1 MVRDPLSLRPEA
13 PQPLYQQVKQF
24 VIDGIR
30 AGEWGDAKRLPSEN
44 FLVEQLNVSRMT
56 VHRALR
62 ELKSEGVII
71 RVPGRGTFVSA
82 EKPRSTL
89 LETQDIAA
97 EITSRGATYRCRV
110 MAQDQVRA
118 DKDLAAALGVR
129 TGDAVFHSAIVHEE
143 NGVAVQ
149 FEERWINPAVAP
161 GYLEQDF
168 TVRTPHRYLIMCA
181 PITEVEHVLH
191 AIRPDRR
198 VREFL
203 RLTADEPC
211 LLLARR
217 TWAGIGRG
225 DAQHVHLSRRA
236 LQPRR
241 ALQGDGR
248 SGTPGPGLDAV
259 GGDVPPECSDARR
272 RIATPTER
280 REAIA
285 ASSPVMT
292 GGVIAS
298 CRTT

>member
-1 MVRDPLSLRPEA
+1 MVRDSLSLRPEG

-44 FLVEQLNVSRMT
+44 FLVEQLSVSRMT

-97 EITSRGATYRCRV
+97 EITSRGAAYRCRV
-110 MAQDQVRA
+110 IAQDQVRA

-149 FEERWINPAVAP
+149 FEERWVNPAVAP

-168 TVRTPHRYLIMCA
+168 TVRTPHRYLIACA

-198 VREFL
+198 VRELL
-203 RLTADEPC
+203 RLAADEPC

-217 TWAGIGRG
+217 TWSGSVAATRSTFIYPGGRYSLGGRYKVLGEAERPVLGSMHSAQMYRPDGATHAPDRVAG
-225 DAQHVHLSRRA
+225 ARRK
-236 LQPRR
+236 QSPPRR
-241 ALQGDGR
+241 R
-248 SGTPGPGLDAV
+248 S
-259 GGDVPPECSDARR
+259 
-272 RIATPTER
+272 
-280 REAIA
+280 
-285 ASSPVMT
+285 
-292 GGVIAS
+292 
-298 CRTT
+298 

>member
-1 MVRDPLSLRPEA
+1 MIRDPLSLRPEA

-62 ELKSEGVII
+62 ELKSEGVIV

-97 EITSRGATYRCRV
+97 EITSRGAAYRCRV
-110 MAQDQVRA
+110 MAQDEVRA

-203 RLTADEPC
+203 RLAPDEPC

-217 TWAGIGRG
+217 TWSGSVAATRSTFIYPGGRYSLG
-225 DAQHVHLSRRA
+225 GRYKVMGEAERPVLGSMESGEMYRPNAATKTPHRD
-236 LQPRR
+236 
-241 ALQGDGR
+241 GDGAKRKR
-248 SGTPGPGLDAV
+248 S
-259 GGDVPPECSDARR
+259 PPRHRS
-272 RIATPTER
+272 
-280 REAIA
+280 
-285 ASSPVMT
+285 
-292 GGVIAS
+292 
-298 CRTT
+298 

>member
-1 MVRDPLSLRPEA
+1 MVRDSLSLRPEA

-44 FLVEQLNVSRMT
+44 FLVEQLSVSRMT

-97 EITSRGATYRCRV
+97 EITSRGAAYRCRV
-110 MAQDQVRA
+110 IAQDQVRA

-149 FEERWINPAVAP
+149 FEERWVNPAVAP

-168 TVRTPHRYLIMCA
+168 TVRTPHRYLIACA

-198 VREFL
+198 VRELL
-203 RLTADEPC
+203 RLAADEPC

-217 TWAGIGRG
+217 TWSGSVAATRSTFIYPGGRYSLG
-225 DAQHVHLSRRA
+225 
-236 LQPRR
+236 
-241 ALQGDGR
+241 GR
-248 SGTPGPGLDAV
+248 YKVMGEAERPVLGSMQSGQMYRPN
-259 GGDVPPECSDARR
+259 
-272 RIATPTER
+272 
-280 REAIA
+280 A
-285 ASSPVMT
+285 ASRTPDRDPNGAKGKRPPVRNR
-292 GGVIAS
+292 S
-298 CRTT
+298 

>member
-24 VIDGIR
+24 VINGIR

-44 FLVEQLNVSRMT
+44 FLVEQLSVSRMT

-62 ELKSEGVII
+62 ELKSEGVIV

-89 LETQDIAA
+89 LETQDIAE
-97 EITSRGATYRCRV
+97 EITSRGATYRCYV
-110 MAQDQVRA
+110 IAQDQVRA
-118 DKDLAAALGVR
+118 DKELAAALGVR
-129 TGDAVFHSAIVHEE
+129 TGGAVFHSAIVHEE

-203 RLTADEPC
+203 RLAADEPC

-217 TWAGIGRG
+217 TWAGSVAATRSRFIYPGGRYSLGGRYKVMGEAERPVLGSMQSGAMYRPNAATKSPDG
-225 DAQHVHLSRRA
+225 DADGAKRKRSP
-236 LQPRR
+236 PRR
-241 ALQGDGR
+241 R
-248 SGTPGPGLDAV
+248 
-259 GGDVPPECSDARR
+259 
-272 RIATPTER
+272 
-280 REAIA
+280 
-285 ASSPVMT
+285 
-292 GGVIAS
+292 
-298 CRTT
+298 

>member
-13 PQPLYQQVKQF
+13 SQPLYQQVKQF

-44 FLVEQLNVSRMT
+44 FLVEQLSVSRMT

-62 ELKSEGVII
+62 ELKSEGVIV

-97 EITSRGATYRCRV
+97 EITSRGAIYRCHV
-110 MAQDQVRA
+110 IAQDQVRA
-118 DKDLAAALGVR
+118 DKDLAAALGIR
-129 TGDAVFHSAIVHEE
+129 MGDAVFHSAIVHEE

-161 GYLEQDF
+161 GYLKQDF

-203 RLTADEPC
+203 RLAADEPC
-211 LLLARR
+211 LLLCRR
-217 TWAGIGRG
+217 TWSGSIAATRSTFIYPGGRYSLG
-225 DAQHVHLSRRA
+225 GRYKVMGEAERPVLGSVQSGKMYRRNA
-236 LQPRR
+236 
-241 ALQGDGR
+241 
-248 SGTPGPGLDAV
+248 SFGTPDRDA
-259 GGDVPPECSDARR
+259 DAEKRKR
-272 RIATPTER
+272 
-280 REAIA
+280 
-285 ASSPVMT
+285 SPRHR
-292 GGVIAS
+292 S
-298 CRTT
+298 